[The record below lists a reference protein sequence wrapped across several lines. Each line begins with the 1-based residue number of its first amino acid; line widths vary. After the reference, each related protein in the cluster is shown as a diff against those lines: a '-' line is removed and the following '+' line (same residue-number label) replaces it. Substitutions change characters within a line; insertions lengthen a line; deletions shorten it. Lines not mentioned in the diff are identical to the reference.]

1 MNKIELAVA
10 EETNTVEMT
19 EQQALELSLT
29 ELDMVGGGS
38 NGVFL
43 L

>member
-1 MNKIELAVA
+1 MNKIEQAVA
-10 EETNTVEMT
+10 EEMIVELT
-19 EQQALELSLT
+19 EEQALELSLS